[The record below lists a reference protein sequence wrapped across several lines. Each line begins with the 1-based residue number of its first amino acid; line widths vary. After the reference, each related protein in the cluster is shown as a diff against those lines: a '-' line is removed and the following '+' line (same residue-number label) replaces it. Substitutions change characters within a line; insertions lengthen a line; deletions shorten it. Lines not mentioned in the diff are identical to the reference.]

1 MSHITSEQRYTISV
15 LKAKNL
21 KQCEIAKI
29 IGKHSSVVSREL
41 RRNCDLRSGEY
52 RSDLAQRKY
61 EQRQEYKSK
70 PRKVTET
77 MLEHIK
83 SLINKDLS
91 PEQVVGKSKKEGID
105 CVSHE
110 TIYQLIWADKKQ
122 KGKLHEHLRH
132 KGRKYRKRG
141 SSKDL
146 RGIIKDR
153 TSIDARPKIVD
164 ERSRFGD
171 LEVDL
176 IKGKNHKQ
184 AILTINDRASGMLK
198 MKKIESKNSTVVAN
212 AINELLEDW
221 LPYIHT
227 MPSDNGKEFAGH
239 KKVAQQSNIDFYFA
253 HPYHTWE
260 RGCNEN
266 LNGLIRQYFP
276 KKYNF
281 NLIDDQQIIE
291 IQEKINSRPRK
302 RFNFETPLFMMD
314 KLLFNWKIAFST

>member
-15 LKAKNL
+15 LKAQNL

-29 IGKHSSVVSREL
+29 IGKDSSVVSREL
-41 RRNCDLRSGEY
+41 KRNSDLRSGEY

-61 EQRQEYKSK
+61 EQRQEHKSK
-70 PRKVTET
+70 PRKITEA
-77 MLEHIK
+77 MLEYIK
-83 SLINKDLS
+83 SLLKKDYS
-91 PEQVVGKSKKEGID
+91 PEQIVGESKKENKE

-110 TIYQLIWADKKQ
+110 TIYQLIWIDKKQ
-122 KGKLHEHLRH
+122 KGNLFERLRRR
-132 KGRKYRKRG
+132 GRKYRKRG

-153 TSIDARPKIVD
+153 VSIDTRPKIVED
-164 ERSRFGD
+164 RSRFGD

-176 IKGKNHKQ
+176 IIGKNHKQ

-198 MKKIESKNSTVVAN
+198 MRKIKSKNSTIVAD

-221 LPYIHT
+221 LPFIHT
-227 MPSDNGKEFAGH
+227 MTSDNGKEFAGH

-253 HPYHTWE
+253 HPYHSWE

-276 KKYNF
+276 KKYDF
-281 NLIDDQQIIE
+281 NLIDDQQIIDV
-291 IQEKINSRPRK
+291 QEKINSRPRK

-314 KLLFNWKIAFST
+314 KLLFN